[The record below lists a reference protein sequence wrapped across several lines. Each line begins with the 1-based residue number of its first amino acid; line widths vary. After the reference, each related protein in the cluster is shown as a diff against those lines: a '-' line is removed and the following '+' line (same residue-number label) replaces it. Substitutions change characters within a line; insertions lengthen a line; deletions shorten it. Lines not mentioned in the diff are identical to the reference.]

1 MSDSLQPYAL
11 YPPVSP
17 EHGIIQARILEWGDI
32 SYSRA
37 SSQAR
42 DRTRDSCV
50 SRIDR
55 RILYH
60 WTTWEAPFTLW
71 SEVAQSCLTLC
82 NPMGYSL
89 PGFSVHGILQ
99 ARILEWVVISF
110 SRRSSR
116 PRDWTQVSCIVGRR
130 FTFWAKTSI
139 NIFQLFRT
147 FLKHILPKYHQV
159 SQYYGFC

>member
-1 MSDSLQPYAL
+1 MNCS
-11 YPPVSP
+11 PPGSSVL
-17 EHGIIQARILEWGDI
+17 EVFQVRILKWVVI

-37 SSQAR
+37 SSQPR
-42 DRTRDSCV
+42 DRTQDSCI

-55 RILYH
+55 QILYH
-60 WTTWEAPFTLW
+60 WTTWEAPFSLW
-71 SEVAQSCLTLC
+71 SEVAQLCPTLC

-89 PGFSVHGILQ
+89 PAFSVHGILQ
-99 ARILEWVVISF
+99 ARILEWVVIAL
-110 SRRSSR
+110 SRRSSW
-116 PRDWTQVSCIVGRR
+116 PRDWTQVSHIVGRH

-147 FLKHILPKYHQV
+147 FLKHILPEYHQV